1 MKLEAYLEKHFGY
14 TQFRDGQKET
24 ISEIMAGN
32 HTLSMLPTGTGK
44 SLCYQL
50 PVYMMNKPAVIV
62 SPLLSLMQDQA
73 EQIKVRGE
81 KRVVSFNS
89 FLSFEEKRYALNN
102 LHTYRFIFVSPEM
115 LNSRQLLAGLKKLDI
130 GLFVIDEAHCIS
142 QWGYDF
148 RPDYLNLGPVRKQL
162 GDPLTL
168 ALTATA
174 TPAVRS
180 DIIKEL
186 GGDEFT
192 EILSSVDR
200 GNIAL
205 KAEKFSSY
213 EEKEQRLLTLVKQLQ
228 GPGIVYFSSK
238 KTAETAAAFLQ
249 TQGNGRSAFYH
260 GGLEQEQRI
269 LIQQQF
275 INGELDLICATSA
288 FGMGIN
294 KENVRYVI
302 HFQMPMQMESYV
314 QEIGRAGRDGKESA
328 AILLYLEGDEGLQ
341 LSFIE
346 RELPAINQVKGI
358 VHYLKSKNA
367 SSGEEAAR
375 LLQKDDIGALFA
387 LNEIQ
392 LRIIQHMLLS
402 LHDLQD
408 LKLIEAEMI
417 SFVENRKE
425 GKVKKLRT
433 LLSWIHA
440 NTCRRELIT
449 RYFHQKI
456 QQKPEQCCDY
466 CGIDLEGFYQKDPPE
481 NPAEFRPIFDWKEE
495 LIEMLVPGR
504 NE

>member
-1 MKLEAYLEKHFGY
+1 MNLEGYLEKYFGY
-14 TQFRDGQKET
+14 TNFRPGQKET
-24 ISEIMAGN
+24 IMQIMDGK

-50 PVYMMNKPAVIV
+50 PVYIMNKPAVVV

-73 EQIKVRGE
+73 EQIRVRGE

-89 FLSFEEKRYALNN
+89 FLSFEEKRYALNH

-115 LNSRQLLAGLKKLDI
+115 LNSKQLLEGLKKLDI
-130 GLFVIDEAHCIS
+130 GLFVVDEAHCIS

-148 RPDYLNLGPVRKQL
+148 RPDYLNLGPVRKEL
-162 GDPLTL
+162 GYPLTL

-180 DIIKEL
+180 DIIREL
-186 GGDEFT
+186 GEDGFT

-200 GNIAL
+200 SNIAL
-205 KAEKFSSY
+205 RVEKCSSY
-213 EEKEQRLLTLVKQLQ
+213 EEKQERLLTLVKDLQ

-238 KTAETAAAFLQ
+238 KTAETAASLLQ
-249 TQGNGRSAFYH
+249 RNGTGRTAFYH

-275 INGELDLICATSA
+275 IKGELDLICATSA

-314 QEIGRAGRDGKESA
+314 QEIGRAGRDGKDSA

-341 LSFIE
+341 LNFIE
-346 RELPAINQVKGI
+346 NELPSGNQIRGI
-358 VHYLKSKNA
+358 MSYLRSKNP
-367 SSGEEAAR
+367 SSSEELSQIMLHEDLA
-375 LLQKDDIGALFA
+375 GFFS

-392 LRIIQHMLLS
+392 LRITQHLLQS
-402 LHDLQD
+402 VNDMDDFNTVQAD
-408 LKLIEAEMI
+408 MI
-417 SFVENRKE
+417 GFVEKRKE
-425 GKVKKLRT
+425 AKIQKLRS
-433 LLSWIHA
+433 LLNWVHTD
-440 NTCRRELIT
+440 TCRRTLIT
-449 RYFHQKI
+449 RYFQQDI
-456 QQKPEQCCDY
+456 LQKPEQCCDN
-466 CGIDLEGFYQKDPPE
+466 CGMNIGAYYQTDMPDNVDE
-481 NPAEFRPIFDWKEE
+481 SRLVFDWKEE
-495 LIEMLVPGR
+495 LIDMLIPGR